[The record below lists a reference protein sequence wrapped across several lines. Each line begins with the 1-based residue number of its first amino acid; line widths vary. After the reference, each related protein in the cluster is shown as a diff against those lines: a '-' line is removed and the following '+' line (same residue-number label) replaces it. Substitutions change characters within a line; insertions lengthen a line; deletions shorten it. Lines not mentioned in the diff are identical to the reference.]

1 MKFIP
6 IVTIAT
12 LFYAGS
18 AYATGN
24 VECTGKA
31 AGVPTIV
38 TWGTSHSE
46 GAQMISPIMIKMGKE
61 KGKEK
66 ELMLCESKSSYQ
78 GCDKATA
85 KGLVVGYWV
94 SGERILVNVTD
105 DNLMGSIFKLE
116 TWWDKK
122 KKQYSGAV
130 TLKAPL
136 VEKEMKIPV
145 KCDQG

>member
-1 MKFIP
+1 MKLNLIGTMVF
-6 IVTIAT
+6 
-12 LFYAGS
+12 LLYASS

-24 VECTGKA
+24 VECVGKA
-31 AGVPTIV
+31 AGVPATV
-38 TWGTSHSE
+38 TWGTSHTE
-46 GAQMISPIMIKMGKE
+46 GAQMISPIMIRMGKE

-66 ELMLCESKSSYQ
+66 ELMLCEYKSTYQ

-85 KGLVVGYWV
+85 KGPVVGYWV